1 MKSIRRLLVAVTF
14 IGFCVRPPA
23 VWAQLAPA
31 AAPPAENPASFLPPV
46 PVAPVNPRRAFP
58 AVRPLPPPPLA
69 AQRALPETGILA
81 FDAETKEA
89 LVKPGERAA
98 NYLFHFTN
106 VSPAEVIIS
115 RVQASCGCTTAQL
128 PPMPWK
134 IPVGGTGQIPAIMN
148 VQGKSG
154 VVVKTLTVYT
164 EQGQKTLSLKT
175 TILQPD
181 PQFMTAA
188 DRDRNQLL
196 AKTDRQV
203 VFKGDCARCHVEP
216 VIGKF
221 GKDLYLTACGICH
234 EAEHRATMVPD
245 LRNLPND
252 TNAEYWKLM
261 VSLGKEGTLMPAFAQ
276 AHGGPLS
283 EPQITTL
290 VDYLVANFPAQGTN
304 SRPILP
310 KPKL

>member
-1 MKSIRRLLVAVTF
+1 MKSIRCRLVTVTF
-14 IGFCVRPPA
+14 IGYCA
-23 VWAQLAPA
+23 LHHAALAQLAPA
-31 AAPPAENPASFLPPV
+31 APTPPESPASFLPPV
-46 PVAPVNPRRAFP
+46 KPAPASSTLAPRGPGQLSPPPQAQP
-58 AVRPLPPPPLA
+58 AVPLPA
-69 AQRALPETGILA
+69 GILA
-81 FDAETKEA
+81 FDAETKESI
-89 LVKPGERAA
+89 LKPGELMAT
-98 NYLFHFTN
+98 YLFLLTN
-106 VSPAEVIIS
+106 VSPAEVTIS
-115 RVQASCGCTTAQL
+115 RVQPSCGCTTAQL

-134 IPVGGTGQIPAIMN
+134 IPAGGTGQIPVNMN

-154 VVVKTLTVYT
+154 LVIKTLSVFTDK
-164 EQGQKTLSLKT
+164 GQKTLMLKT

-181 PQFMTAA
+181 PKLMTAA

-216 VIGKF
+216 VIGKV

-252 TNAEYWKLM
+252 SNADYWKLM
-261 VSLGKEGTLMPAFAQ
+261 ITMGKEGTLMPAFGQ
-276 AHGGPLS
+276 ALGGPLS
-283 EPQITTL
+283 DLQIKTL

-304 SRPILP
+304 SRPSLP
-310 KPKL
+310 KPKI

>member
-1 MKSIRRLLVAVTF
+1 MKSIRSLLVAVTF
-14 IGFCVRPPA
+14 IGFCALHHAA
-23 VWAQLAPA
+23 VAQLAPGTPT
-31 AAPPAENPASFLPPV
+31 PPESPASFLPPV
-46 PVAPVNPRRAFP
+46 KPAPASSTLIPRAP
-58 AVRPLPPPPLA
+58 GQLVTPPQTPPPGPLPA
-69 AQRALPETGILA
+69 GILA
-81 FDAETKEA
+81 FDAETKESI
-89 LVKPGERAA
+89 LKPGELMAT
-98 NYLFHFTN
+98 YLFLLTN

-115 RVQASCGCTTAQL
+115 RVQPSCGCTTAQL

-134 IPVGGTGQIPAIMN
+134 IPAGGTGQIPVNMN

-154 VVVKTLTVYT
+154 VVIKTLSVFTD
-164 EQGQKTLSLKT
+164 QGQKTLMLKT

-181 PQFMTAA
+181 PKLMTAA

-245 LRNLPND
+245 LHNLPID
-252 TNAEYWKLM
+252 TNADYWKLM
-261 VSLGKEGTLMPAFAQ
+261 CTIGKTNTLMPAFAQ
-276 AHGGPLS
+276 AQGGPLS
-283 EPQITTL
+283 DQQIKTL
-290 VDYLVANFPAQGTN
+290 VDYLVANLPAQGTN
-304 SRPILP
+304 SRPYLP
-310 KPKL
+310 KPKI